1 MRSAH
6 PVFAIS
12 KDEFIMIKELFQINI
27 KWVLRDRVLQA
38 LIGVALLLLF
48 LVPAFSVLSM
58 RQVQELSITLSLSAI
73 SFVMFV
79 LAILL
84 GSSSV
89 WRDIERR
96 YTSSV
101 LTLPYSRG
109 SYLLA
114 KFFAISLFLILSAA
128 MFTVVASLAIWFC
141 STLYH
146 SSSPLR
152 WLYIINAVT
161 FDVMKYILLTAIA
174 ILFSSLSTS
183 FFLPVFGTISMLL
196 AGNASQEVF
205 DFLTKDATGARM
217 SLVLRFAAKFLYYI
231 IPNFGAF
238 DFKVSAIYPVALQ
251 VEGLLYTFIY
261 FLIYT
266 GIVLCI
272 SIRVI
277 SRREF

>member
-1 MRSAH
+1 
-6 PVFAIS
+6 
-12 KDEFIMIKELFQINI
+12 MIKELFQINI

-38 LIGVALLLLF
+38 LVGVALLLLF

-73 SFVMFV
+73 SLVLFV
-79 LAILL
+79 LATLL

-89 WRDIERR
+89 WRDIEKR
-96 YTSSV
+96 YTASV

-109 SYLLA
+109 SYLFA
-114 KFFAISLFLILSAA
+114 KFFAISLFLIMSAII
-128 MFTVVASLAIWFC
+128 FTAVASVAIWFS

-152 WLYIINAVT
+152 WIYIVNAVT

-205 DFLTKDATGARM
+205 DFLTKDATGAKM
-217 SLVLRFAAKFLYYI
+217 SLVLRLAAKFFYYI

-238 DFKVSAIYPVALQ
+238 NFKVSAIYPVPLQ
-251 VEGLLYTFIY
+251 VEGLLYTLIY
-261 FLIYT
+261 FIVYT

>member
-1 MRSAH
+1 
-6 PVFAIS
+6 
-12 KDEFIMIKELFQINI
+12 MIKELFRINI

-38 LIGVALLLLF
+38 LVGVAFLLLF

-73 SFVMFV
+73 SLVLFV
-79 LAILL
+79 LATLL

-89 WRDIERR
+89 WRDIEKR
-96 YTSSV
+96 YTASV

-114 KFFAISLFLILSAA
+114 KFFAISLFLILSAI
-128 MFTVVASLAIWFC
+128 MFTVVASVAIWFS

-146 SSSPLR
+146 SSPLR
-152 WLYIINAVT
+152 WIYIVNAVT

-205 DFLTKDATGARM
+205 DFLTKDATGAKM
-217 SLVLRFAAKFLYYI
+217 SLVLRLAAKFFYYI

-238 DFKVSAIYPVALQ
+238 NFKVSAIYPVALQ
-251 VEGLLYTFIY
+251 VEGLLYTLIY
-261 FLIYT
+261 FIVYT

>member
-38 LIGVALLLLF
+38 LIGVAFLLLF

-73 SFVMFV
+73 SLVLFV
-79 LAILL
+79 LATLL

-89 WRDIERR
+89 WRDIEKR
-96 YTSSV
+96 YTASV

-114 KFFAISLFLILSAA
+114 KFFAISVFLILSAA

-205 DFLTKDATGARM
+205 DFLTKEAAGTKM
-217 SLVLRFAAKFLYYI
+217 SLVLRLAAKSIYYM
-231 IPNFGAF
+231 IPNFSAF

-251 VEGLLYTFIY
+251 VEGLLYTLIY
-261 FLIYT
+261 FIVYT